1 MRAAQIDWIAGIED
15 RHWWFAARRSIVSAL
30 AGRLAEGRRLSVL
43 DIGCGTGGNSGALS
57 DAHDV
62 LGVDA
67 AREAI
72 DAATARFPRARF
84 ARAATREETL
94 SHVAGRDLV
103 LMMDVL
109 EHVEDDFEFL
119 SQVVARL
126 RPGAHLLAT
135 TPADPTLWSA
145 HDEAS
150 CHWRRYEAARL
161 SAAWDGLPVET
172 RLFQALN
179 WRLAPLVRGARA
191 LNRRL
196 GRTSGGAGTDMSV
209 PPAPVNALLQAV
221 FAGEGLRLIHELD
234 HERAPTRR
242 GVSWVAVL
250 RRLEGPCAE
259 RARPDDLPPDQ
270 HRPEPVQKT

>member
-1 MRAAQIDWIAGIED
+1 MRAAQIDWIAGVED

-30 AGRLAEGRRLSVL
+30 ASRLAAGRRLSVL

-57 DAHDV
+57 AGHDV

-67 AREAI
+67 AQAAV
-72 DAATARFPRARF
+72 DAASARFPRARF
-84 ARAATREETL
+84 ARAASREETL
-94 SHVAGRDLV
+94 EHVAGRDLV

-119 SQVVARL
+119 SQVLSRL
-126 RPGAHLLAT
+126 RPGAHVLVT

-150 CHWRRYEAARL
+150 CHWRRYEAPRL
-161 SAAWDGLPVET
+161 AAAWDGLPVEV

-196 GRTSGGAGTDMSV
+196 GRTSGGAGTDMDV
-209 PPAPVNALLQAV
+209 PPTPVNALLQAV
-221 FAGEGLRLIHELD
+221 FAGEGMRLIHELD

-242 GVSWVAVL
+242 GVSWIAVL
-250 RRLEGPCAE
+250 RRLAGDCAE
-259 RARPDDLPPDQ
+259 RKRPDGLAADQ
-270 HRPEPVQKT
+270 HRPASVQQI